1 MVWLALGFIV
11 LCIISPKLGWYTL
24 GLGLALFLFCMA
36 AIMMPSTPVPVS
48 SLHPN
53 GLDNSD
59 AVAWGFF
66 IFIGVVV
73 AFYFLAQWDKKRQDE
88 EKKKR
93 AEAEAARLQ
102 MGLPPRRRTI
112 SDW

>member
-1 MVWLALGFIV
+1 MAWLLLAFIV
-11 LCIISPKLGWYTL
+11 LCFLAPKVGWYVF
-24 GLGLALFLFCMA
+24 GLVLALCLFFMA
-36 AIMMPSTPVPVS
+36 AIMTPSTPVPVS

-53 GLDNSD
+53 GLDNST
-59 AVAWGFF
+59 AIGYGFF

-73 AFYFLAQWDKKRQDE
+73 AFYFLAQWDKKKQDE
-88 EKKKR
+88 EKRKR